1 MVYEVIGR
9 AVVRL
14 GWLYYGRRIKIAGGV
29 TALFVAGGVYL
40 LSRRT
45 PPEG

>member
-9 AVVRL
+9 LVVKFA
-14 GWLYYGRRIKIAGGV
+14 WLRFGRQIKIAGGV
-29 TALFVAGGVYL
+29 TAVLLAGGVYL
-40 LSRRT
+40 LSRKS

>member
-9 AVVRL
+9 LVVKFA
-14 GWLYYGRRIKIAGGV
+14 WLKFGRQIKIAGGV
-29 TALFVAGGVYL
+29 SAVLLAGGVYL
-40 LSRRT
+40 LSRKS